1 MKKLILGC
9 TLVLSG
15 IIGGTGWLIAHACMH
30 PNSYPSLIDS
40 LTGSDGSVI
49 VLFYAAALI
58 GIILCIADV
67 IDGKKK

>member
-9 TLVLSG
+9 TLILSG
-15 IIGGTGWLIAHACMH
+15 IIGGTGWLIAHACML

-49 VLFYAAALI
+49 VLFYAAAVI

>member
-9 TLVLSG
+9 TLILSG
-15 IIGGTGWLIAHACMH
+15 IIGGTGWLMDHACRQA
-30 PNSYPSLIDS
+30 NSYPSLIDS

-58 GIILCIADV
+58 RIILCIADV

>member
-9 TLVLSG
+9 TLILSG
-15 IIGGTGWLIAHACMH
+15 IIGGTGWLIAHACMQ
-30 PNSYPSLIDS
+30 PNSFPSLIDS

-49 VLFYAAALI
+49 VLFYVVALI
-58 GIILCIADV
+58 GIILCITDA